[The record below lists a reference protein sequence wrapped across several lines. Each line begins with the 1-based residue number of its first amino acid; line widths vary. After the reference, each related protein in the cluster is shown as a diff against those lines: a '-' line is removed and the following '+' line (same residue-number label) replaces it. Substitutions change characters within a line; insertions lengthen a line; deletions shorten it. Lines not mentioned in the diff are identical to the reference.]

1 MRRARVAARI
11 QEVDYATVLG
21 MVHVCNVFCG
31 WEVRNAV
38 FTLALLLELL
48 DWFQTMFTIGTLES
62 SRSPS
67 TDKIMSG
74 FWCFGVNSMG
84 KAV

>member
-1 MRRARVAARI
+1 MAARI

-38 FTLALLLELL
+38 YPGPLARAPGLVSNHVH
-48 DWFQTMFTIGTLES
+48 DRNIG
-62 SRSPS
+62 
-67 TDKIMSG
+67 
-74 FWCFGVNSMG
+74 V
-84 KAV
+84 